1 MLIQR
6 ARTAGFCMGV
16 SLALQKLSA
25 ALKHHSS
32 AETAMQPGRLVMLGP
47 IIHNPEVLESFTAQG
62 VVCASSMDD
71 IHPGDTVVIRA
82 HGIPRQDEA
91 QLHALKAHIIDATCP
106 KVKKAQLT
114 IDEATRSGAPH
125 LLLFGEK
132 DHPEVRGLVS
142 YANGS
147 CEIFSGTLPDRLPE
161 GPVVLAAQTT
171 QDRALFELLA
181 AKLLQRHTAA
191 KVLAT
196 ICDATAKR
204 QKETV
209 DIARKVDMM
218 LVIGG
223 HESGN
228 TRRLV
233 DVAKTAGAQALHVE
247 RMSELPT
254 DSVLLGYERI
264 GLTAGAS
271 TPRDH
276 VDAIEHFLQRLALRS
291 KQR

>member
-25 ALKHHSS
+25 ALRQHS
-32 AETAMQPGRLVMLGP
+32 ATAHSTSPARLVMLGP
-47 IIHNPEVLESFTAQG
+47 IIHNPEVLESFMAQG
-62 VVCASSMDD
+62 VVCANGMDD

-82 HGIPRQDEA
+82 HGIPRHDENR
-91 QLHALKAHIIDATCP
+91 LHELKAHIIDATCP
-106 KVKKAQLT
+106 KVKKAQLA
-114 IDEATRSGAPH
+114 IAEATASSTPH
-125 LLLFGEK
+125 LLLFGEE

-142 YANGS
+142 YACGS
-147 CEIFSGTLPDRLPE
+147 CEIFSATLPDSLPE

-171 QDRALFELLA
+171 QDRALFEQLSEE
-181 AKLLQRHTAA
+181 LLQRHTDAR
-191 KVLAT
+191 VLST

-233 DVAKTAGAQALHVE
+233 DVAKSAGAQALHVE
-247 RMSELPT
+247 RMNELPPAH
-254 DSVLLGYERI
+254 VLLGYEHI

-276 VDAIEHFLQRLALRS
+276 VDAIEHFLHSLARRT
-291 KQR
+291 KHR